1 MGEVAS
7 EESSLGHDNGL
18 VLRTQ
23 SWGIPLVTEG
33 SKVAGFGQ

>member
-1 MGEVAS
+1 MGEGTS
-7 EESSLGHDNGL
+7 EESSLGHDHGL

-23 SWGIPLVTEG
+23 SWAVPLVAEG